1 MSSLKRDIFQSEL
14 GNIFKNIQLALKN
27 KKFNLSDEKLLQKDI
42 ALAFDESNIDYKK
55 EVRLDNKN
63 IVDFMIDN
71 LAIEIKIQTK
81 ASKMSIYR
89 QLERYSQY
97 DEVHA
102 ILLITSKTIPFPNEI
117 NEKEIFV
124 LSLSRTQL

>member
-1 MSSLKRDIFQSEL
+1 MEL
-14 GNIFKNIQLALKN
+14 VNIFKNIQLALKN

-42 ALAFDESNIDYKK
+42 ALAFDESNINYKK

-89 QLERYSQY
+89 QLERYSQH
-97 DEVHA
+97 DKVHA
-102 ILLITSKTIPFPNEI
+102 ILLITSKTIPLPKEI